1 MRLKIL
7 NLTTAVS
14 RFASPLSILRYQ
26 NFSFVWASTT
36 LVAAGTQME
45 AVVLGW
51 FVLTL
56 TDSSFLVGLI
66 WAARMSLNM
75 LALFAGA
82 IADRVPRRRL
92 LAVVEFMMATMGL
105 VMLGL
110 ILSGFLDVWH
120 IFAIT
125 VVVGMVRVFQMP
137 SAQSLVAD
145 TLPQDR
151 LRNGAAFNNV
161 GMNLGMLM
169 GPLVGGILFRAH
181 GPAGAYMAITALYFL
196 SGWITLLIKGVG
208 GTASLKQESVLR
220 DVIMGLKYVK
230 GEQVLW
236 ATLLLAV
243 IIESSG
249 WTFHTSLMPVFA
261 RDVLGTDSAGLGL
274 LMFAFGMGA
283 LSSSLGLAMVP
294 NMRHVGK
301 LMILAVVV
309 WHSSILV
316 FAASQSFYLS
326 MAVLVIIGGGWAST
340 QVFLLSALLQT
351 TQTEYRGRVIG
362 LRSLA
367 IYAFAL
373 GSMSSGAMAGLWG
386 APRAAT
392 IVGVTGVIL
401 VMTLAIFAPKLRHL

>member
-1 MRLKIL
+1 VFQYR
-7 NLTTAVS
+7 N
-14 RFASPLSILRYQ
+14 FA
-26 NFSFVWASTT
+26 FVWASTT
-36 LVAAGTQME
+36 LVATGTQME
-45 AVVLGW
+45 AVVLSW

-56 TDSSFLVGLI
+56 TDSSFLVGLT
-66 WAARMSLNM
+66 WTARMSLNM

-82 IADRVPRRRL
+82 IADRVPRHHL
-92 LAVVEFMMATMGL
+92 LAVVVFIMATLGL

-110 ILSGFLDVWH
+110 LMMGLLEVWH

-145 TLPQDR
+145 TLPQNR
-151 LRNGAAFNNV
+151 IGNGAAFNNV
-161 GMNLGMLM
+161 GMNIGMLV
-169 GPLVGGILFRAH
+169 GPLVGGMLFQAH
-181 GPAGAYMAITALYFL
+181 GPAGAYMAITALYLL
-196 SGWITLLIKGVG
+196 SGVVTLLIKGVG
-208 GTASLKQESVLR
+208 RTTIPKRESVLR
-220 DVIMGLKYVK
+220 TVVVGLKYVK

-261 RDVLGTDSAGLGL
+261 RDVLGTDAAGLGL

-283 LSSSLGLAMVP
+283 LSGSLGLAMLP
-294 NMRHVGK
+294 NLRHVGK
-301 LMILAVVV
+301 LMVLAVVV

-326 MAVLVIIGGGWAST
+326 MAILVVVGGGWAST

-392 IVGVTGVIL
+392 VVGVMGIIL
-401 VMTLAIFAPKLRHL
+401 VITLAIFAPKLRRL

>member
-1 MRLKIL
+1 
-7 NLTTAVS
+7 
-14 RFASPLSILRYQ
+14 
-26 NFSFVWASTT
+26 
-36 LVAAGTQME
+36 ME

-110 ILSGFLDVWH
+110 ILSGLLDVWH

-151 LRNGAAFNNV
+151 IRNGAAFNNV
-161 GMNLGMLM
+161 GMNIGMLM

-208 GTASLKQESVLR
+208 GTASLKRESVLR
-220 DVIMGLKYVK
+220 DIIMGLKYVK

-283 LSSSLGLAMVP
+283 LSLSLGLAMVP

-401 VMTLAIFAPKLRHL
+401 VMTLAIFAPKLRRL

>member
-1 MRLKIL
+1 
-7 NLTTAVS
+7 
-14 RFASPLSILRYQ
+14 
-26 NFSFVWASTT
+26 
-36 LVAAGTQME
+36 ME

-92 LAVVEFMMATMGL
+92 LAAVEFMMATMGL

-110 ILSGFLDVWH
+110 ILSGLLDVWH

-151 LRNGAAFNNV
+151 IRNGAAFNNV
-161 GMNLGMLM
+161 GMNIGMLM
-169 GPLVGGILFRAH
+169 GPLVGGILFRVH

-208 GTASLKQESVLR
+208 GTASLKRESVLR

-283 LSSSLGLAMVP
+283 LSLSLGLAMVP

-392 IVGVTGVIL
+392 VVGVTGVIL
-401 VMTLAIFAPKLRHL
+401 VMTLAIFAPKLRRL